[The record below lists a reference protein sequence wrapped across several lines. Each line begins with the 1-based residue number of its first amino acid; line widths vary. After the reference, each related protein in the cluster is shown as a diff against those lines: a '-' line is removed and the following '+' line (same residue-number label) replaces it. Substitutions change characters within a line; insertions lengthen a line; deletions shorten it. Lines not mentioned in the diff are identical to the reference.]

1 MGKLL
6 GDTFGNIS
14 GELIQMNRDLMASS
28 KFGMTF
34 GQDLGL
40 FSKELALAGIG
51 QQQWVNM
58 LQNNSKYLAGTG
70 GTAEIAAARFLG
82 ASQALQKD
90 AAVIAARMSG
100 IDFSEFTDELLVSTN
115 MMRFNSVS
123 SERTQKVLQ
132 DSVIQTTIEID
143 NMSRITGK
151 SRQEIQKG
159 MDQTMKSNTMQ
170 LAMMAMSAEE
180 LARYK
185 QQSASINQYGEP
197 VAKLFAEMS
206 ANRGNVVNRETGA
219 TAAALETIAPQAAR
233 ALRELSTETDAERR
247 QQLQME
253 FEFRMAEAAS
263 DKERMKQFVALA
275 ERGEPGVREIVQ
287 TLIQGQAMLGATSE
301 ALKAGGGT
309 IEGYVSQREAALK
322 RAETARTPGSP
333 DQPPGAITS
342 QVIIAAEA
350 AVKTAGAGIA
360 QGFDELNTGLGDELR
375 KIVTNSDGTNN
386 LLKAFNMDAVSPAK
400 IKSLIEEA
408 VGYSGRSTL
417 PGSPGEPSAETKR
430 QFNIRNDANSP
441 IHVQGT
447 VRIDP
452 TSPVTK
458 QAFGSKDT
466 FGDWFG
472 GPNNLLSF
480 MNERGPEAVVPM
492 EKVGEFMNDM
502 VAKNPGMLSG
512 LQGSLRNA
520 MSENNPTVAIQ
531 KAFEQFSSSINIPS
545 TISSS
550 GTSSAI
556 NGSIVESK
564 STSDLHEAIEK
575 LNSKMDKLITAV
587 EDGANANVKAVKSRG
602 NLIA

>member
-1 MGKLL
+1 
-6 GDTFGNIS
+6 
-14 GELIQMNRDLMASS
+14 
-28 KFGMTF
+28 
-34 GQDLGL
+34 
-40 FSKELALAGIG
+40 
-51 QQQWVNM
+51 
-58 LQNNSKYLAGTG
+58 
-70 GTAEIAAARFLG
+70 
-82 ASQALQKD
+82 
-90 AAVIAARMSG
+90 
-100 IDFSEFTDELLVSTN
+100 
-115 MMRFNSVS
+115 
-123 SERTQKVLQ
+123 
-132 DSVIQTTIEID
+132 
-143 NMSRITGK
+143 
-151 SRQEIQKG
+151 
-159 MDQTMKSNTMQ
+159 
-170 LAMMAMSAEE
+170 
-180 LARYK
+180 
-185 QQSASINQYGEP
+185 
-197 VAKLFAEMS
+197 
-206 ANRGNVVNRETGA
+206 
-219 TAAALETIAPQAAR
+219 
-233 ALRELSTETDAERR
+233 
-247 QQLQME
+247 
-253 FEFRMAEAAS
+253 
-263 DKERMKQFVALA
+263 
-275 ERGEPGVREIVQ
+275 
-287 TLIQGQAMLGATSE
+287 
-301 ALKAGGGT
+301 
-309 IEGYVSQREAALK
+309 
-322 RAETARTPGSP
+322 
-333 DQPPGAITS
+333 
-342 QVIIAAEA
+342 
-350 AVKTAGAGIA
+350 
-360 QGFDELNTGLGDELR
+360 
-375 KIVTNSDGTNN
+375 
-386 LLKAFNMDAVSPAK
+386 MDAVSPAK